1 MYDFEGAEGDPSAR
15 LSRPPVV
22 LTALEAVRL
31 AVELPS
37 SVVLDA
43 VIPRRDVGGDRPV
56 LVLPGFYATDGL
68 TGRVRGHLKRQG
80 YRAYSWGLDRNLGL
94 TDRIVDGLPAR
105 LDEVYER
112 HHQPVSVVGWSFGGL
127 LARWLA
133 HERPDRV
140 RQVVTLGSPW
150 RSEGEVTR
158 TTAMFEASAEK
169 HGLSSRA
176 REIVDTL
183 REPLP
188 VPTTAI
194 YSKTDGIVNWRAAR
208 STRAPAARTS
218 PSRAA
223 TSGSCRTRSRWPP
236 STTGSRRTRR
246 ARSRSSGVAPSAL
259 RPRRAPGRPRR
270 VRAATSPIAGPSR
283 LALRDADYVA
293 KVLPFLR
300 LAMKLCFRS
309 EVRGIE
315 RDPRRGRRADRVQ
328 PLRWPDA
335 DGRADHRGRV
345 RRPVRRRTAR
355 STSLAHDMLFTGPAA
370 RTSIRGPASCRPP
383 ARTPPRC

>member
-94 TDRIVDGLPAR
+94 TDRIVEGLPAR

-112 HHQPVSVVGWSFGGL
+112 HHHPVSVIGWSFGGL

-140 RQVVTLGSPW
+140 RQVVTMGSPW

-158 TTAMFEASAEK
+158 TTAMFEASAKK
-169 HGLSSRA
+169 HGLSSQA

-194 YSKTDGIVNWRAAR
+194 YSKTDGIVNWRACALDEGPGCENIAVPSSHVGLVSNPLSLAALDDR
-208 STRAPAARTS
+208 LAQDPASPEPFEWGRALRRYALGGCAS
-218 PSRAA
+218 AGADEWRAA
-223 TSGSCRTRSRWPP
+223 TATPQ
-236 STTGSRRTRR
+236 TTTQT
-246 ARSRSSGVAPSAL
+246 SAE
-259 RPRRAPGRPRR
+259 
-270 VRAATSPIAGPSR
+270 SPAG
-283 LALRDADYVA
+283 
-293 KVLPFLR
+293 
-300 LAMKLCFRS
+300 
-309 EVRGIE
+309 
-315 RDPRRGRRADRVQ
+315 
-328 PLRWPDA
+328 
-335 DGRADHRGRV
+335 
-345 RRPVRRRTAR
+345 T
-355 STSLAHDMLFTGPAA
+355 PA
-370 RTSIRGPASCRPP
+370 
-383 ARTPPRC
+383 